1 MFHLPTGVTI
11 ADGTK
16 LTLSKPYSTKSVNDI
31 FNNDS
36 ESVLTKNLGQLLTG
50 TRDTNSL
57 FLTDAYLCA
66 WSPNLG
72 RPHTFYSDASRT
84 WITNGVKPYLR
95 QSQSIT
101 SHTTVCHSTLR
112 QFTIKMSIT

>member
-1 MFHLPTGVTI
+1 MNEPDIFHLPTGVTLTS
-11 ADGTK
+11 GTK

-31 FNNDS
+31 FKIDS
-36 ESVLTKNLGQLLTG
+36 ESVMTKNLGQLLSG

-72 RPHTFYSDASRT
+72 RPHTF
-84 WITNGVKPYLR
+84 IPMQVEHGL
-95 QSQSIT
+95 Q
-101 SHTTVCHSTLR
+101 TV
-112 QFTIKMSIT
+112 